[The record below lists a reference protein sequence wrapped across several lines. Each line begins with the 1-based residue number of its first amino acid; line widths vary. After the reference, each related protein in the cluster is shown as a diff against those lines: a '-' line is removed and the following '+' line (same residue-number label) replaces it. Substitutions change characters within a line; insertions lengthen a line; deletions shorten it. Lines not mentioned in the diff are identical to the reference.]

1 LRGPSK
7 FPPAFGIDL
16 HIDDSAGVA
25 MEGADHRFPVLVI
38 APQDSG
44 WVERVLTEVDAR
56 ITSNAHWSARQ
67 LAAPSRPFHVKRI
80 FRDCL
85 ARVSPSDRRIP
96 SYAVGGIKPDPA

>member
-1 LRGPSK
+1 
-7 FPPAFGIDL
+7 
-16 HIDDSAGVA
+16 

-56 ITSNAHWSARQ
+56 ITSNDHWSARQ
-67 LAAPSRPFHVKRI
+67 LAAPSRPFNVKRI

-85 ARVSPSDRRIP
+85 ARVSPSERPIP
-96 SYAVGGIKPDPA
+96 AYAVNGAKPDRNRSHPLHNGSG